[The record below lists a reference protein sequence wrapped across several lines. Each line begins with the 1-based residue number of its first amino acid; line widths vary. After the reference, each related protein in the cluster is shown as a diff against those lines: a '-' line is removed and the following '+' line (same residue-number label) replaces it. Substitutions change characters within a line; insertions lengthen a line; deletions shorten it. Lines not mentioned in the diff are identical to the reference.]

1 MRENLEAAGSEHICD
16 AGINRKKSFF
26 FSYSPTPPTSLH
38 PPLLPPP
45 SLFHNEFFFFFL
57 VFLSMRLFSRSAN
70 VSLSD
75 NHAQDGW
82 SSCALIA
89 QPGGNS
95 QLPNAAADITHA
107 MQIGYCPYYQKP
119 RSGNLRKHLF
129 SFKINSL
136 QSLKKVSYCETSSDH
151 QTCFGFFVY
160 SLLICLFSCVSH
172 FELPLCLPVIFSC
185 LGIIPCKGADKQ
197 SSSCGDT

>member
-1 MRENLEAAGSEHICD
+1 
-16 AGINRKKSFF
+16 
-26 FSYSPTPPTSLH
+26 
-38 PPLLPPP
+38 
-45 SLFHNEFFFFFL
+45 
-57 VFLSMRLFSRSAN
+57 MRLFSRSAN

-82 SSCALIA
+82 SSCGLIA

-119 RSGNLRKHLF
+119 RRGNLRKHLF

-136 QSLKKVSYCETSSDH
+136 QSLEKSELLRNLLRPSNLLRV
-151 QTCFGFFVY
+151 FFY